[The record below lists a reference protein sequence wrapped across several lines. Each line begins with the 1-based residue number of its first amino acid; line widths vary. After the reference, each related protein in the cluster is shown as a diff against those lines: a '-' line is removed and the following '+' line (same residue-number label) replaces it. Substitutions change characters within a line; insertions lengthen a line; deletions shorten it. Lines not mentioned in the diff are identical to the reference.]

1 MDSGLLGSL
10 PQLCFLAGGPRWCF
24 PSLVSHRTVV
34 STGPVSDIPSSR
46 VLSLPRPHV
55 LLLLL
60 LLLLLLQQQQQK
72 GPLLSVAMRE

>member
-1 MDSGLLGSL
+1 M
-10 PQLCFLAGGPRWCF
+10 
-24 PSLVSHRTVV
+24 
-34 STGPVSDIPSSR
+34 STGPVSDMPSSR